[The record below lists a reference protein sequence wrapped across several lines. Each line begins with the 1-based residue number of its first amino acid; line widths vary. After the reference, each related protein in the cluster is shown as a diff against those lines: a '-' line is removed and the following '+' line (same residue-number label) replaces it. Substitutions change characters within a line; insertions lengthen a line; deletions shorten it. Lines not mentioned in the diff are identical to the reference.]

1 MSKNAIIS
9 VSDKSYLGSL
19 TTFLYSKDYTIF
31 STGGTHAFLH
41 DIYTKNNY
49 DTSRLVLISNYID
62 FPEILGGRVKTLH
75 PKIYGGILVNR
86 DNSIHMEDLMRNNIM
101 LFDLVVVNLYPF
113 KNVIANA
120 DVTLE
125 RAIENIDIGGV
136 SLIRAAAKN
145 YKHTH
150 LLIEP
155 YDYLEFIR
163 NYDNLPENYR
173 KIGAIKGYQCTCQY
187 DKIISH
193 YLKNTIRNATVD
205 TISLKYGLNPQQA
218 PAKLEFSPTDNVSD
232 TSNIKEITN
241 AFKVLNGSLGYI
253 NVLDIIHGWLIVREI
268 DDLIDFPTT
277 VSMKHT
283 SPAGLGVGNTITN
296 ETLGIFGMPESIKM
310 DDLTDIAKAFIKSRN
325 CDPLSSF
332 GDFIC
337 CSRPID
343 AITARLIKRDIC
355 DGIVAPDY
363 SPEAYNILASKKKG
377 KFIIVQMD
385 MNYYNKMIEN
395 GWNESKEIYGIRLN
409 QPSNKFRLNI
419 ENLKEQY
426 ENDTELIE
434 RKKIDLIIAN
444 CVLKYS
450 QSNNISMAYDGQ
462 IIGLGCGQQN
472 RVGCVRLAGE
482 KAMNWIM
489 RHQKEVIDYYKSLSF
504 TIKRQEK
511 VNLVYDFI
519 KNLSNRQ
526 LNLRNIAAHE
536 EFLFDRPNCVENIAD
551 FTKYDITMGSDGF
564 FPFPD
569 NIKVA
574 NTYNVKYIIQP
585 GGSLADTEVQ
595 NACDKFDIKMFNTG
609 VRMFYH

>member
-9 VSDKSYLGSL
+9 VSDKSYLDTL
-19 TTFLYSKDYTIF
+19 AKFLYSKDYTIY
-31 STGGTHAFLH
+31 STGGTYKFLF
-41 DIYTKNNY
+41 DIYTEKGY
-49 DTSRLVLISNYID
+49 DMGRLVLISNYID

-75 PKIYGGILVNR
+75 PKIYGGILANT
-86 DNSIHMEDLMRNNIM
+86 DNNIHMQDLEYNDIIS
-101 LFDLVVVNLYPF
+101 FGLVVVNLYPF
-113 KNVIANA
+113 ENVIANA

-125 RAIENIDIGGV
+125 RVIENIDIGGV

-145 YKHTH
+145 YKYIH
-150 LLIEP
+150 LLVEP
-155 YDYLEFIR
+155 YDYLDFIR
-163 NYDNLPENYR
+163 NYDNFPDNYR
-173 KIGAIKGYQCTCQY
+173 KICAIKGYQCTCQY
-187 DKIISH
+187 DKIIGN
-193 YLKNTIRNATVD
+193 YLKSTIRNATCNGLSD
-205 TISLKYGLNPQQA
+205 TISLKYGLNPHQI
-218 PAKLEFSPTDNVSD
+218 PAKLEFSPTSNLSD
-232 TSNIKEITN
+232 IAN
-241 AFKVLNGSLGYI
+241 AFSVLNGNLGYI

-268 DDLIDFPTT
+268 DDLVDFPTT

-283 SPAGLGVGNTITN
+283 SPAGLGVGNTIST
-296 ETLGIFGMPESIKM
+296 ETLDIFGMPDSVKM
-310 DDLTDIAKAFIKSRN
+310 EDLTDIAKSFIKSRN

-355 DGIVAPDY
+355 DGIVAPNY
-363 SPEAYNILASKKKG
+363 SPEAYNILMSKKKG
-377 KFIIVQMD
+377 KFIIVKMD
-385 MNYYNKMIEN
+385 MDYYNKMIAN

-409 QPSNKFRLNI
+409 QPSNNFRLNL
-419 ENLKEQY
+419 EHLKERY

-434 RKKIDLIIAN
+434 QKKIDLIIAN

-489 RHQKEVIDYYKSLSF
+489 RHQKEVIDYYKELPSNM
-504 TIKRQEK
+504 KRQEK
-511 VNLVYDFI
+511 VNSVYDFI
-519 KNLSNRQ
+519 GKNITFL
-526 LNLRNIAAHE
+526 LEIIIRNNVS
-536 EFLFDRPNCVENIAD
+536 RN
-551 FTKYDITMGSDGF
+551 YDITMGSDGF

-569 NIKVA
+569 NIDVA
-574 NTYNVKYIIQP
+574 NTYGVKYIIQP
-585 GGSLADTEVQ
+585 GGSLADTAVQ
-595 NACDKFDIKMFNTG
+595 NACDKFNIKMFNTG

>member
-9 VSDKSYLGSL
+9 VSDKSYLDSL
-19 TTFLYSKDYTIF
+19 AKFLYSKDYTIY
-31 STGGTHAFLH
+31 STGGTYKFLF
-41 DIYTKNNY
+41 DIYTKNEY
-49 DTSRLVLISNYID
+49 DISRLVLISNYIN

-75 PKIYGGILVNR
+75 PKIYGGILANP
-86 DNSIHMEDLMRNNIM
+86 DNNIHMQDLERNNIM
-101 LFDLVVVNLYPF
+101 SFDLVVVNLYPF
-113 KNVIANA
+113 GNVIANT

-145 YKHTH
+145 YKYIH
-150 LLIEP
+150 LLVEP

-163 NYDNLPENYR
+163 NYDNFPDNYR
-173 KIGAIKGYQCTCQY
+173 KMCAIKGYQCTCQY
-187 DKIISH
+187 DKIIGH
-193 YLKNTIRNATVD
+193 YLKSTIRNATCNGISD
-205 TISLKYGLNPQQA
+205 TISLKYGLNPHQT
-218 PAKLEFSPTDNVSD
+218 PAKLEFSPTGNISD
-232 TSNIKEITN
+232 TSNIRDITN
-241 AFKVLNGSLGYI
+241 AFKVLNGNLGYI

-268 DDLIDFPTT
+268 DDLVDFPTT

-296 ETLGIFGMPESIKM
+296 ETLDIFGIPDSIKM
-310 DDLTDIAKAFIKSRN
+310 EDLTDTAKAFIKSRN

-343 AITARLIKRDIC
+343 VITARLIKREIC
-355 DGIVAPDY
+355 DGIVAPNY

-377 KFIIVQMD
+377 KFIIVKMD
-385 MNYYNKMIEN
+385 MDYYNKMIEN

-409 QPSNKFRLNI
+409 QPSNNFRLNL
-419 ENLKEQY
+419 EHLKEHY

-489 RHQKEVIDYYKSLSF
+489 RHQKDAIDYYQELPSSM
-504 TIKRQEK
+504 KRQEK

-519 KNLSNRQ
+519 
-526 LNLRNIAAHE
+526 RNITFNTDLE
-536 EFLFDRPNCVENIAD
+536 ICSSNVSR
-551 FTKYDITMGSDGF
+551 KYDITMGSDGF

-569 NIKVA
+569 NIDVA
-574 NTYNVKYIIQP
+574 NTYKVKYIIQP
-585 GGSLADTEVQ
+585 GGSLADTAVQ
-595 NACDKFDIKMFNTG
+595 NACDKFNIKMFNTG